1 MAKLTLSDI
10 SGGYI
15 SSTTFNANNTL
26 LEAALEN
33 TLSRDGTGPN
43 QMGADLDLNS
53 NRITNLTDGV
63 NNQDAVTVYQLT
75 QGQLGVLP
83 LAANVT
89 YEDTNNYFTST
100 TVETV
105 INEFYEEVTTG
116 YLPLAGGTMTGATVT
131 PEFTDY
137 SLTSTSPTST
147 SNAVTFDI
155 ENGNSFQHTLTENTT
170 VTLSNPADS
179 GKFCEIIVKFI
190 QDSTGSWTVTWPA
203 SVKWPGGT
211 APVITT
217 TLSTGVDI
225 ISLKTWDGGT
235 TWYGDFS
242 QDYS

>member
-1 MAKLTLSDI
+1 MAKLTLNDI
-10 SGGYI
+10 TGGYL
-15 SSTTFNANNTL
+15 STATYNDNNTL
-26 LEAALEN
+26 LETALEN
-33 TLSRDGTGPN
+33 TLSRDGTSPN
-43 QMGADLDLNS
+43 MMSADMDLNS
-53 NRITNLTDGV
+53 NRVTNLTDGV
-63 NNQDAVTVYQLT
+63 NNQDAVSVYQLT
-75 QGQLGVLP
+75 QAQLGVVP
-83 LAANVT
+83 SAVNISVT
-89 YEDTNNYFTST
+89 DAGTNYTNTN
-100 TVETV
+100 VET
-105 INEFYEEVTTG
+105 ILAEIAGLF
-116 YLPLAGGTMTGATVT
+116 LPVAGGTMTGATVT

-170 VTLSNPADS
+170 VTLSNPAAS

-203 SVKWPGGT
+203 SVKWPGGA

-217 TLSTGVDI
+217 TLTTGVDI
-225 ISLKTWDGGT
+225 IALKTWDAGT

>member
-1 MAKLTLSDI
+1 VPVA
-10 SGGYI
+10 
-15 SSTTFNANNTL
+15 
-26 LEAALEN
+26 
-33 TLSRDGTGPN
+33 
-43 QMGADLDLNS
+43 
-53 NRITNLTDGV
+53 TNI
-63 NNQDAVTVYQLT
+63 
-75 QGQLGVLP
+75 
-83 LAANVT
+83 T
-89 YEDTNNYFTST
+89 YEDTNAYFTST

-105 INEFYEEVTTG
+105 INEFYEEVTNTTTG
-116 YLPLAGGTMTGATVT
+116 YLPLAGGTMSGATVT

-137 SLTSTSPTST
+137 SLTSTSPAS
-147 SNAVTFDI
+147 AAAALEFDI

-170 VTLSNPADS
+170 VTLSNPAPS

-225 ISLKTWDGGT
+225 IALKTWDAGT
-235 TWYGDFS
+235 TWYGDLS